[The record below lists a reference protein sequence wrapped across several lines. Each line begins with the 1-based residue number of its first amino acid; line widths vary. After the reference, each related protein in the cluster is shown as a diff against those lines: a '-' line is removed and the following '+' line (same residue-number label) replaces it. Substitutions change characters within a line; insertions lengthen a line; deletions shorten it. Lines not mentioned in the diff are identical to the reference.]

1 MHESF
6 WTHLDTL
13 IRSSALVIDR
23 PKGFSRP
30 HAPSVVYPLDYGYLQ
45 GTSSSDGEGIDVWR
59 GSLPE
64 GHLDAVVCTVD
75 LEKRDAEVKLL
86 LGCTRAE
93 QQVICAFHRSSW
105 SAALLV
111 ERRPPAAAVAPD
123 QASPYSLAPPAEM
136 TS

>member
-1 MHESF
+1 MEESF
-6 WTHLDTL
+6 WTHLDIL

-45 GTSSSDGEGIDVWR
+45 GTSSSDGEGIDVWS

-75 LEKRDAEVKLL
+75 VQKRDAEIKLL
-86 LGCTRAE
+86 LGCTTAE
-93 QQVICAFHRSSW
+93 KDAICNFHQSAVTAAILVARST
-105 SAALLV
+105 
-111 ERRPPAAAVAPD
+111 P
-123 QASPYSLAPPAEM
+123 
-136 TS
+136 

>member
-45 GTSSSDGEGIDVWR
+45 RTSSSDGEGIDVWR
-59 GSLPE
+59 GSLPA

-75 LEKRDAEVKLL
+75 VRKRDAEIKLL
-86 LGCTRAE
+86 LGCTAAE
-93 QQVICAFHRSSW
+93 KHTIYNFHQSAFT
-105 SAALLV
+105 AAILV
-111 ERRPPAAAVAPD
+111 ERSTR
-123 QASPYSLAPPAEM
+123 
-136 TS
+136 

>member
-13 IRSSALVIDR
+13 IRSSELVIDR

-30 HAPSVVYPLDYGYLQ
+30 HAHSVAYPLDYGYLQ

-64 GHLDAVVCTVD
+64 GRLDAVVCTVD
-75 LEKRDAEVKLL
+75 VRKRDAEIKLL
-86 LGCTRAE
+86 LGCTIAE
-93 QQVICAFHRSSW
+93 KHAICNFHQSVVT
-105 SAALLV
+105 AAILV
-111 ERRPPAAAVAPD
+111 ERSTR
-123 QASPYSLAPPAEM
+123 
-136 TS
+136 